1 MNRAAARDYFDDV
14 ERWSAEELR
23 AWQLERVREVVDYAK
38 ANVPFYSDLWGRA
51 DILPR
56 ARLRSLDDLE
66 SFPLVDKTILVRAG
80 QDWTGAARGSVG
92 FSTRGTSGEPLLL
105 WSSLEDQRFGIR
117 GLLRAFWW
125 MGFRPGMTALLL
137 SPAWHKLAA
146 AEAHAIAQLDGSIA
160 YFWGSMGRESIPSF
174 LRTLASVR
182 PELVSTTTPFL
193 LSCLRHGEESG
204 IRVNAAFRAVRAIVA
219 VGQPLTPQLRQYLKQ
234 RLGVGDVFE
243 KAGCQ
248 EAGIGLDDCPWH
260 TGPHIQE
267 DTAYLEVVDGAGR
280 AVPPGERGTFVVTKF
295 SVGGGSVVVRY
306 TTGDIA
312 AFLPGECPCGR
323 ALRRLKM
330 YGRPETSV
338 SIGGR
343 TITAYDV
350 RLAVDED
357 PDLVGRNVVLVRDDP
372 NRLTAAIEGVP
383 ANAAALEA
391 RLHASLRVPEVE
403 LIWLG
408 DVRLAWTFRQV
419 IDRSELGGPERRRA

>member
-1 MNRAAARDYFDDV
+1 MKPASARDYFDEV
-14 ERWSAEELR
+14 ECWSAAELR
-23 AWQLERVREVVDYAK
+23 AWQLERVREVVDYAV
-38 ANVPFYSDLWGRA
+38 AHVPFYRNLWKRA
-51 DILPR
+51 GLPR
-56 ARLRSLDDLE
+56 RSHLRSFEDLE
-66 SFPLVDKTILVRAG
+66 SFPLVDKEILVRAG
-80 QDWTGAARGSVG
+80 QDWTGAAGGSVG

-105 WSSLEDQRFGIR
+105 WSSLEDQQYGIR

-146 AEAHAIAQLDGSIA
+146 AEAHAIARLGGSIA
-160 YFWGSMGRESIPSF
+160 YFWGSMGADSIPRF
-174 LRTLASVR
+174 LHTLSSVH
-182 PELVSTTTPFL
+182 PELISTTTPFL
-193 LSCLRHGEESG
+193 LSCLRYGEEQG
-204 IRVNAAFRAVRAIVA
+204 IRLRAAFRGVRSIVA
-219 VGQPLTPQLRQYLKQ
+219 VGQPLTPQLRKFLER
-234 RLGVGDVFE
+234 RLGVGQVFE

-280 AVPPGERGTFVVTKF
+280 GVPPGERGRFVVTKF
-295 SVGGGSVVVRY
+295 TAGSGSVVVRY

-312 AFLPGECPCGR
+312 AFLPGACPCGR

-330 YGRPETSV
+330 YGRPESSV
-338 SIGGR
+338 VVAGR
-343 TITAYDV
+343 AITAYDV

-372 NRLTAAIEGVP
+372 NTLTAAIEGAPVGV
-383 ANAAALEA
+383 AALEA
-391 RLHASLRVPEVE
+391 RLRQQLRLPEVE
-403 LIWLG
+403 IVWLG

-419 IDRSELGGPERRRA
+419 VERSELGVAQRRRA